1 MENIDFS
8 YVISSMKNIEVDRPN
23 KSTEGTL
30 SGHAAGEPF
39 EKCVYHILKR
49 KYPKCIFKQYEY
61 LNDIFLKHPK
71 YITVYGVQNEAYMS
85 RSAEKWVR
93 GLCFNELGVSG

>member
-49 KYPKCIFKQYEY
+49 KYPKCIFKQY
-61 LNDIFLKHPK
+61 NI
-71 YITVYGVQNEAYMS
+71 
-85 RSAEKWVR
+85 
-93 GLCFNELGVSG
+93 

>member
-30 SGHAAGEPF
+30 SGHVAGEPLK
-39 EKCVYHILKR
+39 KCVY
-49 KYPKCIFKQYEY
+49 
-61 LNDIFLKHPK
+61 N
-71 YITVYGVQNEAYMS
+71 S
-85 RSAEKWVR
+85 
-93 GLCFNELGVSG
+93 